1 MDDTTVTGI
10 GRITIATIC
19 TPMHLFMIWLFISRT
34 EYRNLMSFKIMISL
48 EIVDVF
54 HLLAHFSAGLMT
66 VLRSKIHKVL
76 ERIVGAVLLSSWVGL
91 AGMVFILA
99 LHRLVIFSAIRFVLA
114 REKLIFYTLIAATW
128 IIYLILTVIH
138 LIEAGAVDFSTT
150 ACSFSYRSTP
160 LNRILSKTESYTIIF
175 CLLLA
180 FICYIA
186 IVFWITAKKSFGA
199 NKLKIE
205 TREMRI
211 LVQAFIIF
219 AYMTTLRLVWMF
231 GSSWYGTSAI
241 IVDVL
246 NIFFNSSVRWH
257 FLSMFKVRKTEKN
270 ITVTVL
276 FIGKNEYRSSISF
289 KIMVCIEMVDV
300 LHLLAHVSAG
310 FMTIFGTNISESLER
325 VTGAILL
332 SSWIGLGGMV
342 FVLALN
348 RLCIFN
354 TVRLVTANEKMIFY
368 ILMTGAWFVYI
379 GSMTI
384 HLTDAGAIDFNIAT
398 CSFGPRETSVNNDVL
413 NVEDWT
419 IITCLLLSFVCY
431 IGILIWIAVK
441 KSLTTKKLKVKASEL
456 RILIQAFII
465 FAYMA
470 ALRLIWV
477 YGSSWYEKTFIVDVL
492 NLCNCLIGGKNP
504 FLYLIFNSNVRRH
517 FFELMKLRKPEKN
530 VTVTQRPQLFR
541 HRRLAEKN
549 NRDQLVFMNDKYA
562 IGITLIVIAS
572 ICLPI
577 HITFIWLFIT
587 KKEYRDH
594 IAFKIM
600 TSLGIMECLHLLSHF
615 MTGLMTVL
623 VTNIHVVL
631 ERVTGAVILTS
642 WVGMAAMIFVLSLN
656 RLVVL
661 TSTKLKVS
669 SEKPLFY
676 TLSALSWLC
685 YLGVLALHMTD
696 EGAINYRI
704 RESSFSYVHT
714 DFNILYLEVYESYW
728 ILIFLVLSF
737 LCYIVI
743 VLWILFNKSFR
754 PKHIKLER
762 REVRILIQ
770 AVIIFVYLAALRATW
785 HYGVAWYL
793 QHVEVVDTLNI
804 LTYPILYA
812 TMNIVGFGRLTIS
825 AICLPLHFIMVW
837 LFLTRKEFRKFTAYK
852 IMICL
857 GIVDC
862 INLLCHF
869 IAGIMILSESNINAI
884 IERAAGAILISSWV
898 GMPVFAL
905 VLSLNRLTAIT
916 RFSPPVVGE
925 QTFYYIIMGVAW
937 IVYIVLTALHLP
949 NEGAIFF
956 SLEYLS
962 FDYVASDFN
971 TTMTICESYIILVLL
986 ALSLLCYI
994 GIFLYIVVQKSFGAK
1009 HVKIEKREVMI
1020 LIQAMIIFAYI
1031 TWLRCTWQFGDALYA
1046 DRPIVV
1052 DILDICNVLM
1062 GGINPFLYLAFNG
1075 GLREEFFALLGITQF
1090 GAKGKTVTVSVVR
1103 TMTNQL

>member
-186 IVFWITAKKSFGA
+186 IVFWITAKSFGA

-246 NIFFNSSVRWH
+246 NICNCLIGGKNPFLYLVFNSSVRWH

-270 ITVTVL
+270 ITVTVEVQHMDHQMAAGFGRITIAVICTPMHLIMICL

-804 LTYPILYA
+804 LT
-812 TMNIVGFGRLTIS
+812 
-825 AICLPLHFIMVW
+825 CLV
-837 LFLTRKEFRKFTAYK
+837 
-852 IMICL
+852 
-857 GIVDC
+857 
-862 INLLCHF
+862 
-869 IAGIMILSESNINAI
+869 
-884 IERAAGAILISSWV
+884 
-898 GMPVFAL
+898 
-905 VLSLNRLTAIT
+905 
-916 RFSPPVVGE
+916 
-925 QTFYYIIMGVAW
+925 
-937 IVYIVLTALHLP
+937 
-949 NEGAIFF
+949 
-956 SLEYLS
+956 
-962 FDYVASDFN
+962 
-971 TTMTICESYIILVLL
+971 
-986 ALSLLCYI
+986 
-994 GIFLYIVVQKSFGAK
+994 
-1009 HVKIEKREVMI
+1009 
-1020 LIQAMIIFAYI
+1020 
-1031 TWLRCTWQFGDALYA
+1031 
-1046 DRPIVV
+1046 
-1052 DILDICNVLM
+1052 
-1062 GGINPFLYLAFNG
+1062 GGINPILYMCFNRHVHRVAAIYMVLYSSVRRHVF
-1075 GLREEFFALLGITQF
+1075 GLIGMKRFKESSKAI
-1090 GAKGKTVTVSVVR
+1090 TVSVVR
-1103 TMTNQL
+1103 TQRNPSK

>member
-231 GSSWYGTSAI
+231 GSSC
-241 IVDVL
+241 
-246 NIFFNSSVRWH
+246 
-257 FLSMFKVRKTEKN
+257 
-270 ITVTVL
+270 
-276 FIGKNEYRSSISF
+276 SISF

-530 VTVTQRPQLFR
+530 VTVTQVR
-541 HRRLAEKN
+541 
-549 NRDQLVFMNDKYA
+549 
-562 IGITLIVIAS
+562 
-572 ICLPI
+572 
-577 HITFIWLFIT
+577 FI
-587 KKEYRDH
+587 
-594 IAFKIM
+594 
-600 TSLGIMECLHLLSHF
+600 
-615 MTGLMTVL
+615 
-623 VTNIHVVL
+623 
-631 ERVTGAVILTS
+631 
-642 WVGMAAMIFVLSLN
+642 
-656 RLVVL
+656 
-661 TSTKLKVS
+661 
-669 SEKPLFY
+669 
-676 TLSALSWLC
+676 
-685 YLGVLALHMTD
+685 
-696 EGAINYRI
+696 
-704 RESSFSYVHT
+704 
-714 DFNILYLEVYESYW
+714 
-728 ILIFLVLSF
+728 
-737 LCYIVI
+737 
-743 VLWILFNKSFR
+743 
-754 PKHIKLER
+754 
-762 REVRILIQ
+762 
-770 AVIIFVYLAALRATW
+770 
-785 HYGVAWYL
+785 
-793 QHVEVVDTLNI
+793 
-804 LTYPILYA
+804 
-812 TMNIVGFGRLTIS
+812 
-825 AICLPLHFIMVW
+825 
-837 LFLTRKEFRKFTAYK
+837 
-852 IMICL
+852 
-857 GIVDC
+857 
-862 INLLCHF
+862 
-869 IAGIMILSESNINAI
+869 
-884 IERAAGAILISSWV
+884 
-898 GMPVFAL
+898 
-905 VLSLNRLTAIT
+905 
-916 RFSPPVVGE
+916 PP
-925 QTFYYIIMGVAW
+925 
-937 IVYIVLTALHLP
+937 
-949 NEGAIFF
+949 
-956 SLEYLS
+956 
-962 FDYVASDFN
+962 
-971 TTMTICESYIILVLL
+971 
-986 ALSLLCYI
+986 
-994 GIFLYIVVQKSFGAK
+994 
-1009 HVKIEKREVMI
+1009 
-1020 LIQAMIIFAYI
+1020 
-1031 TWLRCTWQFGDALYA
+1031 
-1046 DRPIVV
+1046 
-1052 DILDICNVLM
+1052 
-1062 GGINPFLYLAFNG
+1062 
-1075 GLREEFFALLGITQF
+1075 
-1090 GAKGKTVTVSVVR
+1090 
-1103 TMTNQL
+1103 